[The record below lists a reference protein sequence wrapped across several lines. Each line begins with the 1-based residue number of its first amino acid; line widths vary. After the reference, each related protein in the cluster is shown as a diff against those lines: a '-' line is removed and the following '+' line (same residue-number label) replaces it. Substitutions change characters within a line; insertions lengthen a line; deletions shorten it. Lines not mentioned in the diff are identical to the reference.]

1 MTLRARTLTSLPVT
15 DTRRDLDGISTA
27 VLEGGDGPPLV
38 LLHGP
43 GEFAALWGHVIPDLV
58 TTHRVIAPDLPGHGE
73 SGLPDGRLDTRR
85 TLSWLRALVDA
96 TCDTP
101 PDLAGHLLGGAVAA
115 RFAAAHPDRV
125 RHLVL
130 VDTFGLRPTRPQM
143 RFLLP
148 LLAFTARPTERTRDR
163 FLAQCFVD
171 FDAVRAGMAD
181 RWDAAAAYELAWA
194 RSRTGKKAL
203 RSLMP
208 RFGLRRVRPAELA
221 AVTTPTTLI
230 WGRQDRQT
238 PLRVAESASARYG
251 WPLHVVDD
259 CGDDPF
265 VERPAAALP
274 ALRTALD
281 QPPARTAQEPERDA
295 S

>member
-1 MTLRARTLTSLPVT
+1 MTLRARTLAALPVT
-15 DTRRDLDGISTA
+15 DTRRQVAGIPTA

-58 TTHRVIAPDLPGHGE
+58 TTHRVIAPDLPGHGD

-85 TLSWLRALVDA
+85 VLTWIRELVDA

-101 PDLAGHLLGGAVAA
+101 PDVAGHLLGGAVAA

-130 VDTFGLRPTRPQM
+130 VDTFGLRPTRPAM

-148 LLAFTARPTERTRDR
+148 LLAFTARPTERSRDR

-171 FDAVRAGMAD
+171 FDAVRAGMGD
-181 RWDAAAAYELAWA
+181 TWEAAAAYELAWA

-208 RFGLRRVRPAELA
+208 RFGLRRVPPAELA
-221 AVTTPTTLI
+221 GIRAPTSLV
-230 WGRQDRQT
+230 WGRHDLQT
-238 PLRVAESASARYG
+238 PLRVAETASARYG
-251 WPLHVVDD
+251 WPLHVIDA

-265 VERPAAALP
+265 VERPREALTS
-274 ALRTALD
+274 LRSALD
-281 QPPARTAQEPERDA
+281 TSAGRGVA